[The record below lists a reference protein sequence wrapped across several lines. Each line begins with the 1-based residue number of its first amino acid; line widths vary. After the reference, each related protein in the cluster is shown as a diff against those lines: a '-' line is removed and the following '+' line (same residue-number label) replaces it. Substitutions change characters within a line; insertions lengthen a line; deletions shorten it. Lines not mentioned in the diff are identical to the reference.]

1 MKEPREE
8 FGPAMSEEKPTL
20 LNQINLVVKNVPESV
35 AFYRRLGLRVEEA
48 GQPEWV
54 EHHATAIMPNGVRLE
69 IDSEHFAEQWD
80 RGWKGRGRGSMGVL
94 FFTVPA
100 REDVDLLHETLSF
113 DGYPSQ
119 QPPYD
124 AFWGARCA
132 IVEDP
137 DGNPVG
143 IMSPINSALRRT
155 PHPHP

>member
-1 MKEPREE
+1 
-8 FGPAMSEEKPTL
+8 MSEEKPTL
-20 LNQINLVVKNVPESV
+20 LNQINLVVKSVPASV

-48 GQPEWV
+48 AHPGLAA
-54 EHHATAIMPNGVRLE
+54 HHATAIMSNGMRLE
-69 IDSEHFAEQWD
+69 LDSEPFAERWN

-94 FFTVPA
+94 FFSVPA

-143 IMSPINSALRRT
+143 IMSPIDSALRRT
-155 PHPHP
+155 PQLPH

>member
-1 MKEPREE
+1 
-8 FGPAMSEEKPTL
+8 MSEEKPTL
-20 LNQINLVVKNVPESV
+20 LNQINLVVKSVPAS
-35 AFYRRLGLRVEEA
+35 APFYRRLGLRVEEA
-48 GQPEWV
+48 GHPEWAA
-54 EHHATAIMPNGVRLE
+54 HHATPIMSNGMRLE
-69 IDSEHFAEQWD
+69 LDSEPFAERWN
-80 RGWKGRGRGSMGVL
+80 RGWKGRGRGRMGVL

-100 REDVDLLHETLSF
+100 REVVDLLHETLSL

-143 IMSPINSALRRT
+143 IMSPIDSALRRT
-155 PHPHP
+155 PHSPP